1 MKKFFKT
8 FLTLALMGGVLTFT
22 GCQDYEAD
30 INSLDD
36 RLSAVE
42 GTLKELKSKIEAGSV
57 ITGVESISNG
67 VKVTLSD
74 GKSFTL
80 TNGKDGADGKDGAN
94 GKDGVNGTDG
104 KDGSVITIGSNGN
117 WFIGNDDTGLPAK
130 GADGKDGANGTDG
143 KDGADGIYYYPGSN
157 GFWVKV
163 DPSKTPAEETETTIS
178 WVAPETV
185 TAVWDEENGTLTLT
199 GVEGSEEPIVLN
211 LTSPLR
217 SLAFV
222 PEVMAQGLGVIS
234 FYNVYDMDGVFATA
248 NQPKVT
254 YRLNPQNANVAS
266 TEWSF
271 ICRLVQT
278 RVAGDFD
285 FVISV
290 LGVEDGEEGGKV
302 FEITSNT
309 PGLPSDAS
317 ATGLNVLT
325 ALRAE
330 TGDEEIVSDY
340 ALVECDNLDDLYL
353 INKVKY
359 ETRPSAVVPFYSVGD
374 LSDPAYDIYSDVP
387 VSATEN
393 LALVYNSSLDVKKY
407 LETYAGSHVLSLT
420 EAYVYPEYSV
430 ELVDYLGTDG
440 VTNQRDFVTLSEDGV
455 LKVNS
460 EWLST
465 TGRSAIGRTPVLYVQ
480 AKVGD
485 QVLAH
490 SYIKVMITDQSYSE
504 VALGDF
510 EYTLGEPAYDYQQI
524 GANSHVDLTWQNCN
538 AYILDVLG
546 LSQAQFV
553 ARYDLTA
560 VQTTYKVENAATFSP
575 VAPAGISV
583 NTTAI
588 SDPTATN
595 AVSVVFDNTI
605 DEDTY
610 GVVKVTIPAYNNYRD
625 KNIVLL
631 VNYRINHTHSWPAFI
646 NQYVAGTDAQ
656 GRTIVRVKGKL
667 VGGSFE
673 NQATLSE
680 SLSGMSTFN
689 DAAGNHVAGT
699 FKFAFVDPEDDE
711 NTVSDYYDYN
721 VATDAYDIHSATIT
735 GSDYSDQEINLVL
748 PITSAYRDYVLRMSH
763 ELANGNV
770 CTKDYVVRF
779 INPFSLVTPSVT
791 LNDQATATTSELC
804 KVIVVKDNYN
814 NDVYKYN
821 TSTRA
826 GSVTTYGQ
834 TAYGLSNSDFSFDYE
849 IDAPNFESSLTVD
862 ANGVITWSNGGT
874 ALGSPI
880 TASYKVG
887 LTIANICEINST
899 GNVTVSP
906 TL

>member
-57 ITGVESISNG
+57 ITGVESVSNG

-130 GADGKDGANGTDG
+130 GADGKDGANGADG

-185 TAVWDEENGTLTLT
+185 TAVWDVENGTLTLT

-234 FYNVYDMDGVFATA
+234 FYNVYDIEGDFATS

-254 YRLNPQNANVAS
+254 YRLNPQNAAVES
-266 TEWSF
+266 VDWSF
-271 ICRLVQT
+271 IARSVQT
-278 RVAGDFD
+278 RVAGDD
-285 FVISV
+285 DDIISIV
-290 LGVEDGEEGGKV
+290 NAEKGVDGGMV
-302 FEITSNT
+302 FEVKANT
-309 PGLPSDAS
+309 DLLPYDAS
-317 ATGLNVLT
+317 ATGDNVLV

-330 TGDEEIVSDY
+330 NGDEEVVSDY
-340 ALVECDNLDDLYL
+340 ALVESTDIYWIGL

-359 ETRPSAVVPFYSVGD
+359 ENRPSVNEGFYEIHGD
-374 LSDPAYDIYSDVP
+374 LEDPAYDIYADVP
-387 VSATEN
+387 VADPEN

-407 LETYAGSHVLSLT
+407 LESYSYSAGLSLT

-430 ELVDYLGTDG
+430 ELVDEYLGADGRTD
-440 VTNQRDFVTLSEDGV
+440 QQDFVTLSEDGV
-455 LKVNS
+455 LSVNS
-460 EWLST
+460 EWLSS
-465 TGRSAIGRTPVLYVQ
+465 GRSAIGRTPVIYAQ
-480 AKVGD
+480 ALIGN
-485 QVLAH
+485 QVIAH
-490 SYIKVMITDQSYSE
+490 SYIKVMITDQAYSE

-510 EYTLGEPAYDYQQI
+510 EYTLGEPNYDYQQI
-524 GANSHVDLTWQNCN
+524 NANSRVDLTWQNAN
-538 AYILDVLG
+538 AHILDVLG
-546 LSQAQFV
+546 LSNEQFY

-560 VQTTYKVENAATFSP
+560 VQTTYKVEDATTFSP
-575 VAPAGISV
+575 VAPAGITVV
-583 NTTAI
+583 NTNLGM
-588 SDPTATN
+588 STATN
-595 AVSVVFDNTI
+595 AVSVVFDNSI
-605 DEDTY
+605 DESTY

-631 VNYRINHTHSWPAFI
+631 VNYRVSHNHTWPAFI
-646 NQYVAGTDAQ
+646 DQYVAGQDAQ
-656 GRTIVRVKGKL
+656 GRTIVRVKGKM
-667 VGGSFE
+667 VGSSFK
-673 NQATLSE
+673 NQASLKE
-680 SLSGMSTFN
+680 SLRLSTFS

-699 FKFAFVDPEDDE
+699 FKFELVRPDGTAQIIG
-711 NTVSDYYDYN
+711 T
-721 VATDAYDIHSATIT
+721 
-735 GSDYSDQEINLVL
+735 DYSDQEIKLL
-748 PITSAYRDYVLRMSH
+748 QPITSLYKDYLVRMSH
-763 ELANGNV
+763 ELENGNV
-770 CTKDYVVRF
+770 CTKEYVVRF
-779 INPFSLVTPSVT
+779 VNPFTLVAPDVE
-791 LNDQATATTSELC
+791 LNDQATPTTTNLAE
-804 KVIVVKDNYN
+804 VIKVKDNYN
-814 NDVYKYN
+814 TVVYEYN
-821 TSTRA
+821 TTTHT
-826 GSVTTYGQ
+826 GSVTALGSSQ
-834 TAYGLSNSDFSFDYE
+834 YGLADGDFTFVYDIE
-849 IDAPNFESSLTVD
+849 APDFETSLTVD
-862 ANGVITWSNGGT
+862 AAAGVITWSNAGT
-874 ALGSPI
+874 ALLRDI
-880 TASYKVG
+880 NATYTVG
-887 LTIANICEINST
+887 VTIADICEIEAS
-899 GNVTVSP
+899 GNVTVNS
-906 TL
+906 TI